1 MVDDRYKKI
10 WHYIKHYMT
19 GSLRDTDMFLGDE
32 TLQKEQYIE
41 HRREIVQHL
50 AQELNARAL
59 KERESPETARKLM
72 LANMRDYPFFADLAD
87 MGISPEAVFDAD
99 LEDSLGESDYQVWK
113 SGGKKS
119 IG

>member
-1 MVDDRYKKI
+1 MMQN
-10 WHYIKHYMT
+10 IK
-19 GSLRDTDMFLGDE
+19 E
-32 TLQKEQYIE
+32 
-41 HRREIVQHL
+41 
-50 AQELNARAL
+50 
-59 KERESPETARKLM
+59 
-72 LANMRDYPFFADLAD
+72 YPYFADLAD